1 MKAKDEF
8 VIPNTLLQ
16 TLISKYQGGL
26 SIMDLHIEYNIPF
39 AVLSM
44 KLLDYK
50 VNVSDFISESL
61 GKIMNAESQL
71 IEGTFPNY
79 KMKDDLEWKKYKS
92 LLFYYSTSDLNS
104 GYVHISNNLLK

>member
-1 MKAKDEF
+1 MKKEPE
-8 VIPNTLLQ
+8 VIIPKTLME

-39 AVLSM
+39 AELSM
-44 KLLDYK
+44 RLKDYK
-50 VNVSDFISESL
+50 VNISDFISESL
-61 GKIMNAESQL
+61 GKIMTAEQHL

-79 KMKDDLEWKKYKS
+79 RLSNKMDGKKYKA

-104 GYVHISNNLLK
+104 GYVHFSSRLLN